1 MTCHNCQT
9 ICNRFGKH
17 RNGLQRYRCSQCRK
31 TFTED
36 HTRSL
41 DDMRLPLD
49 RALLCLQLLLEG
61 NSIRSTERITNVH
74 RDTILSLLE
83 VAGLRAEKL
92 LSERIRGLRVRD
104 VECDEIWG
112 WVGMKEKNKTI
123 DTDLLGDAYCFV
135 GIERNTKLILAWHLG
150 RRNAHDTRLFM
161 EKLREATSERFQLT
175 TDAFPPYPNAVER
188 SFGIDVDYAQMQKV
202 YAAARDGEQ
211 RYSPAEVVNVEV
223 VPRVGMPDFERIC
236 TSHIERQNLTIRM
249 AMRRMTRLTNAFS
262 KKWANLKY
270 AYALW
275 FAFYNFCRIHSSLRV
290 TPAMQAGIAN
300 HVWSLDE
307 LLA

>member
-36 HTRSL
+36 HTRPL
-41 DDMRLPLD
+41 DDMRVPLD

-61 NSIRSTERITNVH
+61 NSIRSAERITGVH
-74 RDTILSLLE
+74 RDTILGLLE

-92 LSERIRGLRVRD
+92 LSDRIRGLRVRD
-104 VECDEIWG
+104 VECDELWG
-112 WVGMKEKNKTI
+112 FVGMKERTKAI
-123 DTDLLGDAYCFV
+123 ETDLLGDAYCFV
-135 GIERNTKLILAWHLG
+135 AIERNTKLILAWHLG
-150 RRNAHDTRLFM
+150 RRSAHDTQLFT
-161 EKLREATSERFQLT
+161 EKLREATTGRFQIT
-175 TDAFPPYPNAVER
+175 TDGFTPYPVAIER
-188 SFGIDVDYAQMQKV
+188 TFGIGVDYAQLVKV
-202 YAAARDGEQ
+202 YGPSRDGEQ
-211 RYSPAEVVNVEV
+211 RYSPAEVVDVEV

-275 FAFYNFCRIHSSLRV
+275 FAFYNFCRTHKSLRV
-290 TPAMQAGIAN
+290 TPAMESGLTD
-300 HVWSLDE
+300 HVWNISE
-307 LLA
+307 LL